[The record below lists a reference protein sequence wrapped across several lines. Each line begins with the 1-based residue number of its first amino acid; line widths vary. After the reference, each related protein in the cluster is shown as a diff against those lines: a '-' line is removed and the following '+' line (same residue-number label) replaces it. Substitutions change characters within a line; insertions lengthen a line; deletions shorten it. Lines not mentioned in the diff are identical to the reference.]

1 MNYSAL
7 DGRRKYTKRY
17 GRTTNAEF
25 VVAILDFEH
34 QTIDPGTAYELGVAT
49 MLKNR

>member
-1 MNYSAL
+1 MEEL
-7 DGRRKYTKRY
+7 
-17 GRTTNAEF
+17 TNAEF